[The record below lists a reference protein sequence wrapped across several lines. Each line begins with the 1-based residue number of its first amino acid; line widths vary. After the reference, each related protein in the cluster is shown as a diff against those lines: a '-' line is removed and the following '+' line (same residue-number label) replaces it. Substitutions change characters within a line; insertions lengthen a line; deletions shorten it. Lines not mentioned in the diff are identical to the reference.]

1 MSLNKP
7 ELARL
12 FYLELLKIHGN
23 GGWPAATKAGALA
36 RLLELLFLEITKAEN
51 ISFTT
56 LFARIAYAC
65 HKFEVEKKTQYWIH
79 FFRKKLRVLM
89 PGDDAGAVYQ
99 LGLKTTAAAIAAVFG
114 EAPPEE
120 VAAILPKKYPFTY
133 SEIKISGFKPV
144 ARVIALQDDEA
155 NDRLIAQDADAP
167 AAIIYVQYNIAERNE
182 PFNPTIREIRAHFGF
197 PVTLSLVDVEI
208 VGSPQN
214 QKAQGEHDT
223 DGFPSGIARPDF
235 REQKEAEPGTIYRP
249 RAMVV
254 EPDYLLDVSTVANCF
269 QGSGAEPVV
278 YLLQKFLPVVQ
289 SVPMMVG
296 NIANFFLDELM
307 HNPRATFKETFPKVF
322 KLNPLAFSL
331 LPDAT
336 IREVMHTSQK
346 HWVTLQNMVVQGFKK
361 FDIEPSECYLE
372 PSFYDEK
379 HGLQGRLDVFY
390 KKGNK
395 SAIIELKSG
404 SAFMPNRNGIGASH
418 YIQTLL
424 YDLMVRATFGDE
436 VEPACYILYSKMDS
450 RQLKFAPRVKSEQN
464 EALQLRNQLVSLDRQ
479 LAAIQGQV
487 VKAPVLE
494 KITTNHLPHLKGFH
508 QRDVELFEKTYTA
521 LNDLERRYFNAFT
534 GFIAREHQLAKT
546 GIQGLENANGL
557 ASLWLDDLA
566 QKEENFQ
573 IIKALKIRENR
584 ANEDEALLIFEK
596 TAETNQLANFRTGD
610 IAVLYPAPAQRE
622 VTSSPF
628 GGGREGSWVNAQI
641 FKITLLSI
649 TPQEVTVRLR
659 YKQFNLQIF
668 EENDLWNL
676 EHDQMD
682 MSFNAMYQGLFL
694 FAQAPVEKRKLLLS
708 VEAPSTGLP
717 IDLPGGNQKIGGD
730 IASAG
735 LTKEQSRILGKM
747 LSAQNYFLLWG
758 PPGTGKTSQMLK
770 NYAKW
775 IFENTEENLLLLAYT
790 NRAVDEICEVLED
803 LGSDISESYLR
814 IGSAYS
820 AGARFVPKLLH
831 EKTAHITQRAELKEV
846 FEKHR
851 IVVSTLASLSGNMAV
866 LKLKKFR
873 RVVIDEASQILEPA
887 LVGLLPQFEQFILIG
902 DHKQL
907 PAVVVQDA
915 STSAV
920 TDELLQSIG
929 LHNLRNSLFER
940 LYHRCISQGWHWA
953 YDQLSHQGRMHEDI
967 MHFPGEQFYEGKLQ
981 ILPEQIPTAWN
992 QKVPLPAP
1000 NCVTTAGWQQQVAEK
1015 RIAFLPTAID
1025 MESLSLKTNRHEAA
1039 LIAQLIKF
1047 LQTRAPSPNPNPQS
1061 IGIITPYRAQIAL
1074 ILEVLQKENIDCTGI
1089 TVDTVERYQGS
1100 ARDIIL
1106 ISLCTNA
1113 ARQLDSLISRSD
1125 EGVDRKLNVALT
1137 RAREQVVILGNEE
1150 LLSKNEVYRKLIE
1163 YCQENTKAQKRSP
1176 NQPFIHAPE

>member
-12 FYLELLKIHGN
+12 FYLELLKIHSN
-23 GGWPAATKAGALA
+23 NGWPAATKAGALA

-51 ISFTT
+51 IAFTT

-89 PGDDAGAVYQ
+89 PGEDGGEVYR
-99 LGLKTTAAAIAAVFG
+99 LGLKTTAEAVTAVFG

-120 VAAILPKKYPFTY
+120 VAAIVPQKYPFTY
-133 SEIKISGFKPV
+133 SEIKISGFKPLV
-144 ARVIALQDDEA
+144 RVIALMDDEE
-155 NDRLIAQDADAP
+155 NDRFIAQDADAP
-167 AAIIYVQYNIAERNE
+167 AAIIYVQYNMAERNE

-208 VGSPQN
+208 VESPQN
-214 QKAQGEHDT
+214 QKSPNVRGEERP
-223 DGFPSGIARPDF
+223 FPSVTNQARPQF
-235 REQKEAEPGTIYRP
+235 ATRHPPPAATYRP
-249 RAMVV
+249 RAIVV

-278 YLLQKFLPVVQ
+278 YLLQKFLPVGQ

-361 FDIEPSECYLE
+361 FDIEPAECYLE

-379 HGLQGRLDVFY
+379 HGLQGRLDVFF

-494 KITTNHLPHLKGFH
+494 RITTNHFPHLKGFH

-534 GFIAREHQLAKT
+534 GFTAREHQLAKT
-546 GIQGLENANGL
+546 GVQGLENANGL

-628 GGGREGSWVNAQI
+628 GEGREGAWVNAQI
-641 FKITLLSI
+641 FKITILTI
-649 TPQEVTVRLR
+649 TPLEVTVRLR

-694 FAQAPVEKRKLLLS
+694 FAQAAVEKRKLLLS
-708 VEAPSTGLP
+708 TEAPSTGLP
-717 IDLPGGNQKIGGD
+717 IDLPGGNQNISGD
-730 IASAG
+730 IAFTG
-735 LTKEQSRILGKM
+735 LTKEQSRILEKM
-747 LSAQNYFLLWG
+747 LSAQDYFLLWG

-915 STSAV
+915 TASAV
-920 TDELLQSIG
+920 TDGLLQSIG

-940 LYHRCISQGWHWA
+940 LYHRCIGQGWHWA
-953 YDQLSHQGRMHEDI
+953 YDQLSHQG
-967 MHFPGEQFYEGKLQ
+967 
-981 ILPEQIPTAWN
+981 
-992 QKVPLPAP
+992 
-1000 NCVTTAGWQQQVAEK
+1000 
-1015 RIAFLPTAID
+1015 
-1025 MESLSLKTNRHEAA
+1025 
-1039 LIAQLIKF
+1039 
-1047 LQTRAPSPNPNPQS
+1047 
-1061 IGIITPYRAQIAL
+1061 
-1074 ILEVLQKENIDCTGI
+1074 
-1089 TVDTVERYQGS
+1089 
-1100 ARDIIL
+1100 
-1106 ISLCTNA
+1106 
-1113 ARQLDSLISRSD
+1113 
-1125 EGVDRKLNVALT
+1125 
-1137 RAREQVVILGNEE
+1137 
-1150 LLSKNEVYRKLIE
+1150 
-1163 YCQENTKAQKRSP
+1163 
-1176 NQPFIHAPE
+1176 